1 MKPQA
6 KVAVIIPFYNVEKY
20 LSECLDSV
28 INQSYKNLSIIL
40 VDDGSSDKSADIA
53 LDYFKRDSRISLL
66 YKANGGQGS
75 DRNVALEYLD
85 GGFDFRPL
93 NDSRDLA
100 KTEGIESKKL
110 EAYFFKATIKPTAR
124 SLAHSTLDY
133 PNNSGNTNSSITNPN
148 ACLLYTSDAADE
160 GVEV

>member
-1 MKPQA
+1 MKPHA

-75 DRNVALEYLD
+75 ARNAALEYLD

-100 KTEGIESKKL
+100 GIEGIESKKL

-124 SLAHSTLDY
+124 SLAYSTLDY
-133 PNNSGNTNSSITNPN
+133 PNNNGDTNSSITKPSAMGGGGGSMKSLN
-148 ACLLYTSDAADE
+148 
-160 GVEV
+160 